1 MASGSRPRPS
11 AGACQRYRPA
21 ARTMPSSL
29 GFPSRTDTRAHAV
42 YPKDQPVNFDA
53 LAPAVLSRIVR
64 SAHQLGGAT
73 RAASGEAG
81 AASAG
86 GLDRPGRPRSGGVL
100 DRKSVVQG
108 KMLSVRVEL
117 GGRRCLKTIKTTVL
131 GRR

>member
-53 LAPAVLSRIVR
+53 LAPAVLCRIVR
-64 SAHQLGGAT
+64 SADQLGGGT
-73 RAASGEAG
+73 RAESGEAG
-81 AASAG
+81 AGSAG
-86 GLDRPGRPRSGGVL
+86 VLHRLGRPRSGGVL
-100 DRKSVVQG
+100 RRREGGAWVG
-108 KMLSVRVEL
+108 GGGGRWAGRGGGG
-117 GGRRCLKTIKTTVL
+117 GGRR
-131 GRR
+131 GAG

>member
-53 LAPAVLSRIVR
+53 LAPAVLCRIVR
-64 SAHQLGGAT
+64 SADQ
-73 RAASGEAG
+73 
-81 AASAG
+81 
-86 GLDRPGRPRSGGVL
+86 
-100 DRKSVVQG
+100 
-108 KMLSVRVEL
+108 L
-117 GGRRCLKTIKTTVL
+117 GGRRVLSLGKLAPGQQEYYIETVARGAEEYYTGAKAAPGQRVGAAAGRL
-131 GRR
+131 GLEGEVDD